1 MTTDF
6 KKSFLKDIKKIKDKA
21 LLAEIEQVILSVE
34 GAATMQ
40 DIPHLKK
47 LKGNKKGIYHRI
59 KVGDYRIGVA
69 IENEIVTFAAFDDR
83 KDIYKFFP

>member
-6 KKSFLKDIKKIKDKA
+6 KKSFLKDIKKIKDKV
-21 LLAEIEQVILSVE
+21 LLAEIEQAILSVE
-34 GAATMQ
+34 DAATMQ
-40 DIPHLKK
+40 DIPRLKK
-47 LKGNKKGIYHRI
+47 LKGNKKGIYYRI

-69 IENEIVTFAAFDDR
+69 IENETVTFAAFDDR